1 MSGMARSLFVSFLIA
16 LTGFFALGVWSYYD
30 SSRFD
35 VGEARITLTAVKSK
49 LASIFSLNSAS
60 DQPVPIL
67 MYHYVRDNVDQ
78 DNDQLGYNLSV
89 PPAEFEAQLKTLKKN
104 GWHTV
109 SLQDVADG
117 KYDDKSV
124 VLTFDDGYKDF
135 ILEAYPLLERYN
147 FTATIFVIANNIDAA
162 VFLSEDD
169 IIYLANRGFEIG
181 SHSES
186 HANLTN
192 SSNAQLTSELKDS
205 KQTLEGLTGKSVTVF
220 SYPAGQYNN
229 HVVEAVEYYGY
240 EAAVTTESALAIPKS
255 GLYTL
260 SRKRVKRD
268 LNEDDL
274 LWILNH

>member
-1 MSGMARSLFVSFLIA
+1 MARSLFVSFLIA